1 MKRFKLIKIWKWIK
15 HHRAS
20 IVLSFGLVFISYLIF
35 KVQLDV
41 FRRPNDTFFYLTQDL
56 AFLPLDVLFVTL
68 ILERVLAWREKLDK
82 RRIIHIV
89 ISALFSEMGN
99 DTVRILSQ
107 FNTDLDEIKQKIN
120 ITPEWSLR
128 DYDDLARFAKTRH
141 YVTNS
146 QASDLMAMKE
156 YMMAKKPFLLSIFE
170 NNNLL
175 EHATFTDTLWA
186 VYHLLEELQSR
197 SDFSNLPPEDYAH
210 LSVDIKRAFQ
220 LLLIEWVYY
229 MKRLKKQYPFLY
241 SLAIRKNPFFEEHV
255 IIGKDY

>member
-1 MKRFKLIKIWKWIK
+1 MKKSKFTKMIKWIK

-20 IVLSFGLVFISYLIF
+20 IALSLGLLILSYLIF

-41 FRRPNDTFFYLTQDL
+41 FRRPGDTFFYLTQDL

-99 DTVRILSQ
+99 DLVRIVSKYNAD
-107 FNTDLDEIKQKIN
+107 FEEIQKN
-120 ITPEWSLR
+120 VGITPEWTLQ
-128 DYDDLARFAKTRH
+128 DYDKLARFAKSRT
-141 YVTNS
+141 YNIDSKLVDM
-146 QASDLMAMKE
+146 QIMKDFLIE
-156 YMMAKKPFLLSIFE
+156 KKPFLLSIFE

-186 VYHLLEELQSR
+186 VYHLYEELHSR
-197 SDFSNLPPEDYAH
+197 TSFSDLPPEDFAH
-210 LSVDIKRAFQ
+210 LSVDIKRAFS
-220 LLLIEWVYY
+220 LLFVEWIYY

-241 SLAIRKNPFFEEHV
+241 SLAIRKNPFFDERV
-255 IIGKDY
+255 VIGKE

>member
-1 MKRFKLIKIWKWIK
+1 MRKSKLVKVWKWVK

-20 IVLSFGLVFISYLIF
+20 LILSVLLIALSAVVFKLQ
-35 KVQLDV
+35 VDV
-41 FRRPNDTFFYLTQDL
+41 FNRPNDTFFYLTQDL

-68 ILERVLAWREKLDK
+68 ILERVLAWRDKLDK

-99 DTVRILSQ
+99 DLVRILAR
-107 FNTDLDEIKQKIN
+107 FNTDLPELQNKLE
-120 ITPEWSLR
+120 ITPEWTLR
-128 DYDDLARFAKTRH
+128 DYDELARFAKTH
-141 YVTNS
+141 LYAVDS
-146 QASDLMAMKE
+146 KAADLDALKDFFNG
-156 YMMAKKPFLLSIFE
+156 KKTFLLTIFE

-186 VYHLLEELQSR
+186 VFHLLEELQSR
-197 SDFSNLPPEDYAH
+197 SDFSNLPDADYAH
-210 LSVDIKRAFQ
+210 LSIDIKRAFQ

-241 SLAIRKNPFFEEHV
+241 SLALRKNPFFEEHV
-255 IIGKDY
+255 IIGKD

>member
-1 MKRFKLIKIWKWIK
+1 MRKFKIIKVWKWIK

-20 IVLSFGLVFISYLIF
+20 LILSVLLVGLSAVVYKFQVDMF
-35 KVQLDV
+35 N
-41 FRRPNDTFFYLTQDL
+41 RPNDTFFYLTQDL

-82 RRIIHIV
+82 RRIIHVV

-99 DTVRILSQ
+99 DLVRRLSSY
-107 FNTDLDEIKQKIN
+107 NVDLPELRGRLE
-120 ITPEWSLR
+120 ITPEWTLH
-128 DYDDLARFAKTRH
+128 DYDDLARFVKTRS
-141 YVTNS
+141 YSTDS
-146 QASDLMAMKE
+146 RIGDLVELKDFFMD
-156 YMMAKKPFLLSIFE
+156 KKTFLLTIFE

-175 EHATFTDTLWA
+175 EHATFTDSLWA

-197 SDFSNLPPEDYAH
+197 PDFSDLPPEDYAH

-241 SLAIRKNPFFEEHV
+241 SLALRKNPFFTEHV
-255 IIGKDY
+255 VIGRD